1 MAWSIELGRA
11 AERELDKLDP
21 QVARRILSFL
31 YERLSQ
37 LDDPRSIGE
46 ALTGAKLGS
55 FWKYRVGDY
64 RLISSIQDQQLI
76 ILIVRVGNR
85 REVYDQDL

>member
-1 MAWSIELGRA
+1 MAWKVELATA

-21 QVARRILSFL
+21 QTARRIISFL
-31 YERLSQ
+31 HSRVAQ

-46 ALTGAKLGS
+46 ALKGSELGA

-64 RLISSIQDQQLI
+64 RIIASIEDGALR
-76 ILIVRVGNR
+76 ILVVRIGNR
-85 REVYDQDL
+85 REIYR